1 MVDKHSLTKHY
12 PSLQQPLP
20 AALSEISARVVL
32 VDGDAVSR
40 DRLKNLLLENDVEV
54 VAATDNPRMALDILA
69 SQPVEIAIIDV
80 AVPEPGP
87 VVLAR
92 RIIELYPASAVL
104 IVTEIQDIEFVSRML
119 QAGAHGYVLK
129 GAPREELLLALSRL
143 ADGQRYYSSE
153 VSYGIIS
160 HLLAGGDALSRR
172 PSAAKLGNS
181 PLTKREEEIIRLI
194 SNQLTNQ
201 EIADKLSISLR
212 TVDTHRR
219 NLLQKLGVKNTAG
232 LVRYAVQHNL
242 VD

>member
-1 MVDKHSLTKHY
+1 ML
-12 PSLQQPLP
+12 
-20 AALSEISARVVL
+20 L
-32 VDGDAVSR
+32 VDGDATSR
-40 DRLKNLLLENDVEV
+40 ERLKHLLRENDVEV
-54 VAATDNPRMALDILA
+54 VAATENPRMALDILA
-69 SQPVEIAIIDV
+69 SQVVEIALIDV
-80 AVPEPGP
+80 AVPDPGP

-92 RIIELYPASAVL
+92 RIIELYPATAVL
-104 IVTEIQDIEFVSRML
+104 IVTEVQDIEFVSRML

-129 GAPREELLLALSRL
+129 SAAREELLMALSRL

-153 VSYGIIS
+153 VSYSIIS

-172 PSAAKLGNS
+172 PSAAKLGTS